1 VLPLPLLITG
11 ANPNDSLMFEALL
24 DDIPAVRTPAGR
36 GRHPTEACT
45 VTLIPGSRMSFRRGT
60 NRGLPGRSSVT
71 ITNVA

>member
-1 VLPLPLLITG
+1 MTG
-11 ANPNDSLMFEALL
+11 ANTNDSLMFEAL

-36 GRHPTEACT
+36 GRRPTEACT

-71 ITNVA
+71 ITDVA